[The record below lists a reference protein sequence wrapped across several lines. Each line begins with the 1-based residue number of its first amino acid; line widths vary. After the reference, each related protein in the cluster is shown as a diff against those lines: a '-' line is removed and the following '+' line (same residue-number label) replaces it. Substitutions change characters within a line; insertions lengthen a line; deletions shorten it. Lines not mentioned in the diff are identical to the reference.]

1 MRTQSITIQVKFFA
15 SLKESLGVSQTNLT
29 VPVESTVD
37 MLLRKI
43 QDTYGKDNQLI
54 DISSLR
60 VAVNQQMVEFD
71 RVIRED
77 DEIAIFPPITGG

>member
-1 MRTQSITIQVKFFA
+1 MRSQSITIQVKFFA

-43 QDTYGKDNQLI
+43 QDTYGKDSQLI

>member
-37 MLLRKI
+37 LLLRKI